1 MPAGSHR
8 FEIGTIGC
16 TVLSD
21 GYAAY
26 PTPWLF
32 PNADPEQL
40 SRALESRRAPRE
52 TVLCPYTC
60 LLVETARHVML
71 VDTGLGEAS
80 STSGAIL
87 ARLEMA
93 GILPKD
99 VDTVIL
105 THAHPDHIGGA
116 LDPRRPNVPRP
127 MFPNARHVISELEWE
142 FWMGGH
148 TGRGGLRL
156 PAELQ
161 VGMESTARRSLTALR
176 HQLEMVEHET
186 EVVPGVRV
194 IPAPGHT
201 PGHLALRIGGPAV
214 AECRRRRRTSAAP
227 RTSRLGKRLRPGGQP
242 RGGDALRTAGEG
254 RGGEYARDGLP
265 LSVSE
270 RGPYSGAGRGRLGV
284 EAGRRLKADRRTRQA
299 DPLA

>member
-116 LDPRRPNVPRP
+116 VDPRRPNVPRP

-186 EVVPGVRV
+186 EVIPGVRV

-201 PGHLALRIGGPAV
+201 PGHLALLLESEGRQLLNV
-214 AECRRRRRTSAAP
+214 
-227 RTSRLGKRLRPGGQP
+227 
-242 RGGDALRTAGEG
+242 GDAAVH
-254 RGGEYARDGLP
+254 P
-265 LSVSE
+265 LHLE
-270 RGPYSGAGRGRLGV
+270 HPDWENGFDQ
-284 EAGRRLKADRRTRQA
+284 EAGRAVETRYA
-299 DPLA
+299 LLERAAAVNMHVMGFHFPFPSVGRIAARAEGGWEWKPGAG